1 MAREGGALAEETA
14 SRAAAALAHFPGG
27 DSWKKILADFAAE
40 QKRKDMAWPGIAA
53 LILSGS
59 EADIMRAAAKAQ
71 STDLAMIRTPEEA
84 YMYIPGLVL
93 AETKTG
99 TRGKYHDL
107 LQTLERIPV
116 VTCDD
121 LALVMAAAVESMEW
135 MDQAVYEVYRGFQSV
150 FEADFARF
158 AEESSTDPKAPVSD
172 AAILFSS
179 YAVLKACRLGAVLTE
194 KFAGQ
199 AEKNCAKMIPAT
211 DLCTSRRLLSTRKE
225 SGTGIT
231 ETTGGRT
238 EVCCGAEA
246 SLERNAHRSC
256 AAGGGR
262 KVSRGQAV

>member
-1 MAREGGALAEETA
+1 MKRNRRTESSLLLGLPDMAREGGALAEETA

-179 YAVLKACRLGAVLTE
+179 YAVLKACRLGSVLTE

-199 AEKNCAKMIPAT
+199 AEKNCAKIMRHA
-211 DLCTSRRLLSTRKE
+211 DD
-225 SGTGIT
+225 SGDGLVYVTAALVYAEGI
-231 ETTGGRT
+231 
-238 EVCCGAEA
+238 
-246 SLERNAHRSC
+246 RNRDYRDY
-256 AAGGGR
+256 GR
-262 KVSRGQAV
+262 KNGGVLWS